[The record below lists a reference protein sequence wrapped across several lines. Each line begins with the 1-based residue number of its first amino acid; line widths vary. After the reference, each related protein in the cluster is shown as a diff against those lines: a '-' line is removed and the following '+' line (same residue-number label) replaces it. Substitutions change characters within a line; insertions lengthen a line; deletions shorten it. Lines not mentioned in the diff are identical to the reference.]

1 MLSDYMEDV
10 KIITWMQRGDA
21 DQISDT
27 CIRCETELPIS
38 PYYEYFELAFDILLF
53 VAIVL
58 AAYLVTLLIFY
69 IIFKILKIE
78 HPFKEAFERCK
89 IWFLIYFLML
99 ISYIAY
105 FYITKYF

>member
-10 KIITWMQRGDA
+10 KVVTWMQWGDA
-21 DQISDT
+21 GQISDT
-27 CIRCETELPIS
+27 CVKCLTEKEFN
-38 PYYEYFELAFDILLF
+38 PYNKYYDLAFDILLF
-53 VAIVL
+53 LAIVL

-69 IIFKILKIE
+69 IIFKILRTE

-89 IWFLIYFLML
+89 IWLLIYFLML
-99 ISYIAY
+99 ISYITY